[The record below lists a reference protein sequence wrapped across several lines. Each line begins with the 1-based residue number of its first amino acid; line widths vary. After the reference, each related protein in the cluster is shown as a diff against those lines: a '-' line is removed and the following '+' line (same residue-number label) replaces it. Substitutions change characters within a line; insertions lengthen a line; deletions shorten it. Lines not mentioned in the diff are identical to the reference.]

1 MQYNLDE
8 VVEGLSEKMFFFQSF
23 LKAYQKNTFC
33 TLVEFSKDD
42 KSLNGIKRDLLN
54 FERDNRNEK

>member
-1 MQYNLDE
+1 M
-8 VVEGLSEKMFFFQSF
+8 EGLSEKMFFFQSF